1 MKGEIIMSESLRF
14 IQCGD
19 LHLGSPF
26 HDLAFVDE
34 RWRRSI
40 GQAPVRAFQKI
51 VQLAIE
57 KMCMPCLLPAMY
69 IRVGNII

>member
-57 KMCMPCLLPAMY
+57 KNVHLSL
-69 IRVGNII
+69 IHI